1 MALLG
6 QQEKGITMSYH
17 SIIYKDITLVGSLV
31 ADTAAA
37 QELATIFHQNK
48 LHVDIKEWKLED
60 AEKMRQSY
68 LSKEGMGKNVL
79 SCN

>member
-6 QQEKGITMSYH
+6 QPEKGITMSYH

-37 QELATIFHQNK
+37 QELVTIFHQNK